1 MRQSPPFT
9 PYGPWLS
16 RWDPQGL
23 PIDTLGPSLPPP
35 WFSGAL
41 TFREHPQRVI
51 QDLWDIWSV
60 WWGDMTWPTKRQWQR
75 QRLGMCQCSCKQ
87 LLQHKFCLQRQFG
100 ENIFGWKQLRGWRKQ
115 WTGEKQLGTGAAH
128 NYEFLWWLKIWWHW
142 MQAKPNIYLIIG
154 LHT

>member
-1 MRQSPPFT
+1 MQAKIDCQKLYVSKLYLSKLYFPNCFLAVPRQTDRLLLKNTTKEHSCD
-9 PYGPWLS
+9 PWDMS
-16 RWDPQGL
+16 SER
-23 PIDTLGPSLPPP
+23 
-35 WFSGAL
+35 
-41 TFREHPQRVI
+41 
-51 QDLWDIWSV
+51 
-60 WWGDMTWPTKRQWQR
+60 WGDMTWPTKRQWQR

-100 ENIFGWKQLRGWRKQ
+100 ENIFGWKQSRGWRKQ
-115 WTGEKQLGTGAAH
+115 CTGEKQLGTGAAH